1 MRREELKTVSMAHKA
16 SILDN
21 LVEEGMFHINTD
33 GTTKFQRKLG
43 ATAINGIVLAVNE
56 MPDGT
61 AGSIIKDIS
70 KELQKLRETAEA

>member
-33 GTTKFQRKLG
+33 GTTKF
-43 ATAINGIVLAVNE
+43 
-56 MPDGT
+56 
-61 AGSIIKDIS
+61 
-70 KELQKLRETAEA
+70 KENWVPLLLMEQY